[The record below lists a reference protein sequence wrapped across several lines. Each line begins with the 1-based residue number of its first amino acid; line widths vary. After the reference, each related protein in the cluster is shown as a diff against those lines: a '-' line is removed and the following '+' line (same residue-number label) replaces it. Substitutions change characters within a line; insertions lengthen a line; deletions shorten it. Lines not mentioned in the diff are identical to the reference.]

1 MYPVLVTCGCHR
13 YSKTGQDFGSL
24 APNSAQCLQGTEAE
38 GMGRREGAKLLEEAD
53 ARKPSDPKTLL
64 VTELA
69 ENLYHGYSRMQQEL
83 SSA

>member
-1 MYPVLVTCGCHR
+1 
-13 YSKTGQDFGSL
+13 
-24 APNSAQCLQGTEAE
+24 
-38 GMGRREGAKLLEEAD
+38 MGRREGAKLLEEAD